1 MGVLQCH
8 ISFSFPNII
17 FFFFFT
23 EIHLYLLN
31 ILPTL
36 TCASPYFVTVASE
49 ANPNGLLPEHH
60 RQVPSAHPVPRSAS
74 TSDCPRSPFNKAA
87 PHQTSQPA
95 CQRSSSTPPNF
106 WPPSSPSHL
115 CSAPPD
121 PVSLSTPPRPNPL
134 SALPGPEL
142 SSIPPPNSPLPS
154 SAAVRKA
161 LYRAKKKLLSS
172 TKTTALQKVKTPA
185 TKVDQATP
193 ESKRVKKSLFAKLH
207 SLKKFRSKKSLAC
220 KKLLLDIISQNANDV
235 TSKPSPYKRRQKNL
249 STLTAIS
256 YLEDVAVDLPDKR
269 TVSRRSLQQQKVLPK
284 RLKRL
289 HRDFLKLH
297 VQSKVSLRTFYCNLP
312 QHIKTVGHQT

>member
-1 MGVLQCH
+1 MTIVSAGGGLGVLHGH
-8 ISFSFPNII
+8 ISYSFRNII
-17 FFFFFT
+17 IFCLFFT

-49 ANPNGLLPEHH
+49 ENPNGLLPEHH

-74 TSDCPRSPFNKAA
+74 TSDYPRSPFNKAA

-121 PVSLSTPPRPNPL
+121 PASLSTPPHPNPP
-134 SALPGPEL
+134 SAPPGPKL

-161 LYRAKKKLLSS
+161 LYRAKEKLLSS
-172 TKTTALQKVKTPA
+172 TKTTALKKIFQKVKTPT
-185 TKVDQATP
+185 TKVDQTGEKNLSLPSYAPWRNAEAKSHLPARTCLRTSFHKMRMMLHQSQVP
-193 ESKRVKKSLFAKLH
+193 TKGDKKTSAHWLPYPSWRILL
-207 SLKKFRSKKSLAC
+207 SISPTREQSQEEVYSSKKSC
-220 KKLLLDIISQNANDV
+220 
-235 TSKPSPYKRRQKNL
+235 RR
-249 STLTAIS
+249 
-256 YLEDVAVDLPDKR
+256 
-269 TVSRRSLQQQKVLPK
+269 
-284 RLKRL
+284 
-289 HRDFLKLH
+289 
-297 VQSKVSLRTFYCNLP
+297 
-312 QHIKTVGHQT
+312 G